1 MRPVKVLCIG
11 GSDSSGGAGIQADLK
26 AVSVCGCYG
35 LSVITAVTAQNTFG
49 VQGVF
54 EIPPEFVGR
63 QMDTVLGDIGAAA
76 VKTGMLLTSGVVSV
90 VAERIKEYRIE
101 KLVVD
106 PVMLAKGGRNLM
118 LAAARQ
124 ALVKKLFPLALVVT
138 PNIPEAE
145 KLAGIEIKSI
155 AAMKKAAGIIH
166 KLGVQNVLIKGGH
179 LEGDN
184 QQEVIDILFNG
195 KNYKEYS
202 SPRIDSARFSWYGL
216 HLCLSTGSRPCFGEK
231 CRRCGRGGEKAG
243 YFSHN
248 KFCEPGGRIRICQC
262 SGGKLKKRT
271 KQAISAALIG
281 RLAAV

>member
-1 MRPVKVLCIG
+1 
-11 GSDSSGGAGIQADLK
+11 
-26 AVSVCGCYG
+26 
-35 LSVITAVTAQNTFG
+35 
-49 VQGVF
+49 VF

-63 QMDTVLGDIGAAA
+63 QIDTVLGDIGADA

-90 VAERIKEYRIE
+90 VAERIKEYRIK

-118 LAAARQ
+118 LAAARR

-145 KLAGIEIKSI
+145 KLAGMEIKSVP
-155 AAMKKAAGIIH
+155 AMKKAAVIIH

-202 SPRIDSARFSWYGL
+202 SPRIYLPDSHGTGCTYASALAAGL
-216 HLCLSTGSRPCFGEK
+216 ALGKSLPAAAGEAKKMVTLAIIHSVSLGAGFGSVNVLAE
-231 CRRCGRGGEKAG
+231 
-243 YFSHN
+243 N
-248 KFCEPGGRIRICQC
+248 
-262 SGGKLKKRT
+262 LKKGT
-271 KQAISAALIG
+271 KQALSC
-281 RLAAV
+281 AVRGK